1 MIICCK
7 HIYIY
12 DIFIYNIKNRWQ
24 FVTAQESKRR
34 QPFGPISRGRKTK
47 GPEPFYLGSVDT
59 QRNILSGASQISTDV
74 STEVFFGRPCINSA
88 AEMRAKPLYIWY
100 FGAVCSDDDNE
111 RDVLFVVKRPTLYFI
126 PFISLPE
133 YLKLNDFLLVFLAEM
148 SVLTNS
154 SPMFLLIISIDHR
167 TMARYDYFCCP
178 QKPECVTE
186 RSDAIAS
193 IPEYIGR
200 CAHFMVLTPP
210 FLWYKTGHETIFFPQ
225 TCLDLQYKNFTLIFS
240 SFWVLWLFHKPVVL
254 KLWMVAE
261 VKSRW
266 AAGDAE

>member
-1 MIICCK
+1 MLDTCFTLVIMIICCK

-74 STEVFFGRPCINSA
+74 STEVVFGRPCINSA

-111 RDVLFVVKRPTLYFI
+111 RDVLFVVKRPTLYFH
-126 PFISLPE
+126 
-133 YLKLNDFLLVFLAEM
+133 
-148 SVLTNS
+148 
-154 SPMFLLIISIDHR
+154 SIH
-167 TMARYDYFCCP
+167 
-178 QKPECVTE
+178 
-186 RSDAIAS
+186 
-193 IPEYIGR
+193 
-200 CAHFMVLTPP
+200 
-210 FLWYKTGHETIFFPQ
+210 
-225 TCLDLQYKNFTLIFS
+225 
-240 SFWVLWLFHKPVVL
+240 LF
-254 KLWMVAE
+254 A
-261 VKSRW
+261 
-266 AAGDAE
+266 